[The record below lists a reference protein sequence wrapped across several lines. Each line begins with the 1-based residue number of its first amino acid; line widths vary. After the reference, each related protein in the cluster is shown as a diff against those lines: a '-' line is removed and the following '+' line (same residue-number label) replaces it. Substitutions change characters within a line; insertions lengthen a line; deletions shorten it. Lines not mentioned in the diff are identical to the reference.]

1 MQLTAI
7 QKKEIENSVW
17 IVNTALKRQGLSC
30 NKDLR
35 QSAILYMCECLMRF
49 DPSKNIKWTT
59 YAYKNVYLFIKRTHK
74 KECLKCNMEI
84 GDDVVNID
92 TTADPVGYGE
102 NILLAQN
109 IFNLCTPYE
118 RKILQLKME
127 GYKHEEI
134 SVILRC
140 SISKINSYMKSIK
153 GKTKG
158 MGYER

>member
-1 MQLTAI
+1 MLTAEQQNI
-7 QKKEIENSVW
+7 IENSIWV
-17 IVNTALKRQGLSC
+17 VNTALKRQGLTY

-35 QSAILYMCECLMRF
+35 QSAIVYMCECLMRF

-59 YAYKNVYLFIKRTHK
+59 YAYKNIYLFIKRTHK

-92 TTADPVGYGE
+92 TTADPVEYDE
-102 NILLAQN
+102 NILLVQN

-134 SVILRC
+134 SVILHC
-140 SISKINSYMKSIK
+140 SISKINNYMKSIK
-153 GKTKG
+153 EKTKG
-158 MGYER
+158 MDYER